1 VKRQE
6 MRLMKIVDVY
16 EDDGGEHNS
25 PNPRL
30 IAYNISQRGDK
41 SRNRVDDFEIVEGE
55 PLEPG

>member
-1 VKRQE
+1 